1 MTIKVGH
8 QFACEGHLL
17 VEFGHVRSKRD
28 ALVIKVF
35 ADIARISHVALVV
48 SNWEL
53 NKGFPDISNLIM
65 LSDLFDITLDSLIK
79 EDADMKEQLLQDK
92 SSKNINLIFSTI
104 ALTVCLVIFGY
115 AMHNV
120 ITSHFNEL
128 HVMGLT
134 VGILGTFSFGFEL
147 KKYLGK

>member
-1 MTIKVGH
+1 MLISEKIK
-8 QFACEGHLL
+8 LL
-17 VEFGHVRSKRD
+17 RQDNRLTQKELALKLHVS
-28 ALVIKVF
+28 AQ
-35 ADIARISHVALVV
+35 AV

-92 SSKNINLIFSTI
+92 ASKNINLIFSTI

-147 KKYLGK
+147 KKCLGK

>member
-1 MTIKVGH
+1 MLISEKIK
-8 QFACEGHLL
+8 LL
-17 VEFGHVRSKRD
+17 RQDNRLTQKELALKLHVS
-28 ALVIKVF
+28 AQ
-35 ADIARISHVALVV
+35 AV

-79 EDADMKEQLLQDK
+79 EDVDMKEQLLQDK
-92 SSKNINLIFSTI
+92 ASKNINLIFSTI
-104 ALTVCLVIFGY
+104 SLTVCLVIFGY

-128 HVMGLT
+128 HVMGLA

-147 KKYLGK
+147 KKYFGK

>member
-1 MTIKVGH
+1 MLISEKIK
-8 QFACEGHLL
+8 LL
-17 VEFGHVRSKRD
+17 RQDNKLTQKELALKLHVS
-28 ALVIKVF
+28 AQ
-35 ADIARISHVALVV
+35 AV

-92 SSKNINLIFSTI
+92 ADKNINIIFSTI

-115 AMHNV
+115 ATYNV
-120 ITSHFNEL
+120 IASHFNEL
-128 HVMGLT
+128 HIMGIT

-147 KKYLGK
+147 KKYFGK

>member
-1 MTIKVGH
+1 MLISEKIK
-8 QFACEGHLL
+8 LL
-17 VEFGHVRSKRD
+17 RQDNRLTQKELALKLHVS
-28 ALVIKVF
+28 AQ
-35 ADIARISHVALVV
+35 AV

-92 SSKNINLIFSTI
+92 ASKNINLIFSTI

-128 HVMGLT
+128 QVMGLT
-134 VGILGTFSFGFEL
+134 VGILGTFSFGVEL